1 MDLQGV
7 KVDPSKIEQGDWVD
21 NIPEMGDLRLK
32 VRGVNCAAWRGL
44 ARKLA
49 EAVPRN
55 KKVGG
60 RIAQDEQDRIINE
73 CLLAVGVIDW
83 ENLTSGGAPLPYA
96 KDAARQ
102 FLTDPAFQAFRDAA
116 LWACTAVGAD
126 TAASSETDAKNS
138 PAP

>member
-7 KVDPSKIEQGDWVD
+7 KVDPSKIEAGDWVE

-44 ARKLA
+44 ARKLS

-60 RIAQDEQDRIINE
+60 RISQDEQDKIINA
-73 CLLAVGVIDW
+73 CLLNVGVIGW
-83 ENLTSGGAPLPYA
+83 ANVTTAGEPLPYS
-96 KDAARQ
+96 KDAATK
-102 FLTDPAFQAFRDAA
+102 LLADPALQAFRDAA
-116 LWACTAVGAD
+116 LWACTVVGAE
-126 TAASSETDAKNS
+126 AEKENAQ
-138 PAP
+138 